1 VKQFKIVFRLPD
13 DRGASRKLA
22 RLREVLTEYFGAE
35 VVTVDEVPAA
45 TEKPAPVYRTDRQ
58 RERSYER
65 Y

>member
-1 VKQFKIVFRLPD
+1 LPD